1 MRKRFWRRALLA
13 ALCLLLTASAAAETW
28 MYAVSAGKADA
39 ILLGGDGWAAL
50 VDAGYARSRG
60 KILAAMRQMGVT
72 RLDAVFLTHTDR
84 DHAEGLQWLA
94 ESEIEVGGWYASAM
108 FMGVKDK
115 KHPAVQ
121 AAKVRNQEVVWLRA
135 GDSVPLEN
143 AVFSVLAPSEPAS
156 DKDNNNSLVMMLESA
171 DGRVLL
177 AGDME
182 LPEEEIL
189 LGSGADLSCD
199 VLKTANHGDDD
210 ANSEAFLRAAA
221 PEIAVFSTSSA
232 EKPGTPNPAT
242 VAALESLGAQVC
254 VTESCTGGVLTR
266 LSGGETSVEW
276 VNLPEPETGVRIERV
291 EPGAD
296 RITLAN
302 DGTADADLS
311 GWMLVSE
318 KGNEW
323 FVLPEGTTIAAGSR
337 LILGT
342 NSTDGAF
349 DLLWNDKKVV
359 HKSKTDLFTLYDANG
374 MTVDAMDNGL

>member
-84 DHAEGLQWLA
+84 DHAEGLEWLA
-94 ESEIEVGGWYASAM
+94 ESEIEVDAWYASAM
-108 FMGVKDK
+108 FMGVKEK

-121 AAKVRNQEVVWLRA
+121 AAKARNQEVVWLRA

-323 FVLPEGTTIAAGSR
+323 FVLPEGTTIAAGGR

-349 DLLWNDKKVV
+349 DLLWDDKKVV

>member
-94 ESEIEVGGWYASAM
+94 ESEIEVGAWYASAM
-108 FMGVKDK
+108 FMGVKEK

-121 AAKVRNQEVVWLRA
+121 AARARNQEVVWLRA

-221 PEIAVFSTSSA
+221 PDVAVFSTSSA

-323 FVLPEGTTIAAGSR
+323 FVLPKGTTIAAGGR

-349 DLLWNDKKVV
+349 DLLWDDKKVV

>member
-94 ESEIEVGGWYASAM
+94 ESEIEVGAWYASAM
-108 FMGVKDK
+108 FMGVKEK

-121 AAKVRNQEVVWLRA
+121 AARARNQEVVWLRA
-135 GDSVPLEN
+135 GDSVPVEN

-221 PEIAVFSTSSA
+221 PDVAVFSTSSA

-302 DGTADADLS
+302 DGAADADLS

-323 FVLPEGTTIAAGSR
+323 FVLPEGTTIAAGGR

-349 DLLWNDKKVV
+349 DLLWDDKKVV

-374 MTVDAMDNGL
+374 MPVDAMDNGL

>member
-94 ESEIEVGGWYASAM
+94 ESEIEVGAWYASAM
-108 FMGVKDK
+108 FMGVKEK

-121 AAKVRNQEVVWLRA
+121 AAKARNQEVVWLRA

>member
-94 ESEIEVGGWYASAM
+94 ESEIEVGAWYASAM
-108 FMGVKDK
+108 FMGIKEK

-121 AAKVRNQEVVWLRA
+121 AARARNQEVVWLRA

>member
-94 ESEIEVGGWYASAM
+94 ESEIEVGAWYASAM
-108 FMGVKDK
+108 FMGVKEK

-121 AAKVRNQEVVWLRA
+121 AAKARNQEVVWLRA
-135 GDSVPLEN
+135 GDSVPVEN

-302 DGTADADLS
+302 DGAADADLS

-323 FVLPEGTTIAAGSR
+323 FVLPEGTTIAAGGR

-349 DLLWNDKKVV
+349 DLLWDDKKVV

-374 MTVDAMDNGL
+374 MPVDAMDNGL

>member
-94 ESEIEVGGWYASAM
+94 ESEIEVGAWYASAM
-108 FMGVKDK
+108 FMGIKEK

-121 AAKVRNQEVVWLRA
+121 AARARNQEVVWLRA

-323 FVLPEGTTIAAGSR
+323 FVLPEGTTIAAGGR

-349 DLLWNDKKVV
+349 DLLWDDKKVV

>member
-94 ESEIEVGGWYASAM
+94 ESEIEVGAWYASAM
-108 FMGVKDK
+108 FMGVKEK

-121 AAKVRNQEVVWLRA
+121 VAKARNQEVVWLRA

-221 PEIAVFSTSSA
+221 PDVAVFSTSSA

-302 DGTADADLS
+302 DGAADADLS

-323 FVLPEGTTIAAGSR
+323 FVLPEGTTIAAGGR

-349 DLLWNDKKVV
+349 DLLWDDKKVV

>member
-94 ESEIEVGGWYASAM
+94 ESEIEVGAWYASAM
-108 FMGVKDK
+108 FMGVKEK

-121 AAKVRNQEVVWLRA
+121 AARARNQEVVWLRA

-221 PEIAVFSTSSA
+221 PDVAVFSTSSA

-323 FVLPEGTTIAAGSR
+323 FVLPKGTTIAAGGR

-349 DLLWNDKKVV
+349 DPLWDDKKVV

>member
-94 ESEIEVGGWYASAM
+94 ESEIEVGAWYASAM
-108 FMGVKDK
+108 FMGVKEK

-121 AAKVRNQEVVWLRA
+121 AARARNQEVVWLRA

-302 DGTADADLS
+302 DGAADADLS

-323 FVLPEGTTIAAGSR
+323 FVLPEGTTIAAGGR

-349 DLLWNDKKVV
+349 DLLWDDKKVV

-374 MTVDAMDNGL
+374 MPVDAMDNGL

>member
-84 DHAEGLQWLA
+84 DHAEGLEWLA
-94 ESEIEVGGWYASAM
+94 ESEIEVGAWYASAM
-108 FMGVKDK
+108 FMGVKEK

-121 AAKVRNQEVVWLRA
+121 AARARNQEVVWLRA

-276 VNLPEPETGVRIERV
+276 VNLPEPETIVRIERV

-323 FVLPEGTTIAAGSR
+323 FVLPEGTTIAAGGR

-349 DLLWNDKKVV
+349 DLLWDDKKVV

>member
-60 KILAAMRQMGVT
+60 KILAAMRQRGVT

-94 ESEIEVGGWYASAM
+94 ESEIEVGAWYASAM
-108 FMGVKDK
+108 FMGVKEK

-121 AAKVRNQEVVWLRA
+121 AARARNQEVVWLRA

-221 PEIAVFSTSSA
+221 PDVAVFSTSSA

-302 DGTADADLS
+302 DGAADADLS

-323 FVLPEGTTIAAGSR
+323 FVLPEGTTIAAGGR

-349 DLLWNDKKVV
+349 DLLWDDKKVV

>member
-94 ESEIEVGGWYASAM
+94 ESEIEVGAWYASAM
-108 FMGVKDK
+108 FMGVKEK

-121 AAKVRNQEVVWLRA
+121 AARARNQEVVWLRA

-323 FVLPEGTTIAAGSR
+323 FVLPEGTTIAAGGR

-349 DLLWNDKKVV
+349 DLLWDDKKVV

>member
-94 ESEIEVGGWYASAM
+94 ESEIEVGAWYASAM
-108 FMGVKDK
+108 FMGVKEK

-121 AAKVRNQEVVWLRA
+121 AAKARNQEVVWLRA

-221 PEIAVFSTSSA
+221 PDVAVFSTSSA

-302 DGTADADLS
+302 DGAADADLS

-323 FVLPEGTTIAAGSR
+323 FVLPEGTTIAAGGR

>member
-84 DHAEGLQWLA
+84 DHAEGLEWLA
-94 ESEIEVGGWYASAM
+94 ESEIEVGAWYASAM
-108 FMGVKDK
+108 FMGVKEK

-121 AAKVRNQEVVWLRA
+121 AARARNQEVVWLRA

-182 LPEEEIL
+182 LPEEAIL

-221 PEIAVFSTSSA
+221 PDVAVFSTFSA

-323 FVLPEGTTIAAGSR
+323 FVLPEGTTIAAGGR

-349 DLLWNDKKVV
+349 DLLWDDKKVV

>member
-94 ESEIEVGGWYASAM
+94 ESEIEVGAWYASAM
-108 FMGVKDK
+108 FMGVKEK

-121 AAKVRNQEVVWLRA
+121 AAKARNQEVVWLRA

-302 DGTADADLS
+302 DGAADADLS

-323 FVLPEGTTIAAGSR
+323 FVLPEGTTIAAGGR

-349 DLLWNDKKVV
+349 DLLWDDKKVV

>member
-94 ESEIEVGGWYASAM
+94 ESEIEVGAWYASAM
-108 FMGVKDK
+108 FMGVKEK

-121 AAKVRNQEVVWLRA
+121 AARARNQEVVWLRA
-135 GDSVPLEN
+135 GDSVPVEN

-210 ANSEAFLRAAA
+210 ANSDAFLRAAA
-221 PEIAVFSTSSA
+221 PDVAVFSTSSA

-302 DGTADADLS
+302 DGAADADLS

-323 FVLPEGTTIAAGSR
+323 FVLPEGTTIAAGGR

-349 DLLWNDKKVV
+349 DLLWDDKKVV

-374 MTVDAMDNGL
+374 MPVDAMDNGL

>member
-94 ESEIEVGGWYASAM
+94 ESEIEVGAWYASAM
-108 FMGVKDK
+108 FMGVKEK

-121 AAKVRNQEVVWLRA
+121 AAKARNQEVVWLRA

-171 DGRVLL
+171 DGRILL

-210 ANSEAFLRAAA
+210 ANSEVFLRAAA

-323 FVLPEGTTIAAGSR
+323 FVLPEGTTIATGGR

-349 DLLWNDKKVV
+349 DLLWDDKKVV

>member
-94 ESEIEVGGWYASAM
+94 ESEIEVGAWYASAM
-108 FMGVKDK
+108 FMGVKEK

-121 AAKVRNQEVVWLRA
+121 AAKARNQEVVWLRA

-156 DKDNNNSLVMMLESA
+156 DKDNNNSLVMMLENA

-323 FVLPEGTTIAAGSR
+323 FVLPEGTTIAAGGR

-349 DLLWNDKKVV
+349 DLLWDDKKVV

>member
-94 ESEIEVGGWYASAM
+94 ESEIEVGAWYASAM
-108 FMGVKDK
+108 FMGVKEK

-121 AAKVRNQEVVWLRA
+121 AARARNQEVVWLRA

-221 PEIAVFSTSSA
+221 PDVAVFSTSSA

-266 LSGGETSVEW
+266 LSGGETGVEW

-323 FVLPEGTTIAAGSR
+323 FVLPEGTTIAAGGR

-349 DLLWNDKKVV
+349 DLLWDDKKVV

>member
-323 FVLPEGTTIAAGSR
+323 FVLPEGTTIAAGGR

-349 DLLWNDKKVV
+349 DLLWDDKKVV

>member
-84 DHAEGLQWLA
+84 DHAEGLEWLA
-94 ESEIEVGGWYASAM
+94 ESEIEVGAWYASAM
-108 FMGVKDK
+108 FMGVKEK

-121 AAKVRNQEVVWLRA
+121 AARARNQEVVWLHA

-171 DGRVLL
+171 DGRILL

-221 PEIAVFSTSSA
+221 PDVAVFSTSSA

-254 VTESCTGGVLTR
+254 VTENCTGGVLTR
-266 LSGGETSVEW
+266 LSSGETSVEW
-276 VNLPEPETGVRIERV
+276 VNLPEPETGVRIECV

-323 FVLPEGTTIAAGSR
+323 FVLPEGTTIAAGGR

-349 DLLWNDKKVV
+349 DLLWDDKKVV

>member
-94 ESEIEVGGWYASAM
+94 ESEIEVGAWYASAM
-108 FMGVKDK
+108 FMGVKEK

-121 AAKVRNQEVVWLRA
+121 AAKARNQEVVWLRA

-323 FVLPEGTTIAAGSR
+323 FVLPEGTTIAAGGR

-349 DLLWNDKKVV
+349 DLLWDDKKVV

>member
-94 ESEIEVGGWYASAM
+94 ESEIEVGAWYASAM
-108 FMGVKDK
+108 FMGIKEK

-121 AAKVRNQEVVWLRA
+121 AARARNQEVVWLRA

-171 DGRVLL
+171 GGRVLL

-302 DGTADADLS
+302 DGAADADLS

-323 FVLPEGTTIAAGSR
+323 FVLPEGTTIAAGGR

>member
-94 ESEIEVGGWYASAM
+94 ESEIEVGAWYASAM
-108 FMGVKDK
+108 FMGVKEK

-121 AAKVRNQEVVWLRA
+121 AARARNQEVVWLRA

-221 PEIAVFSTSSA
+221 PDVAVFSTSSA

-302 DGTADADLS
+302 DGAADADLS

-323 FVLPEGTTIAAGSR
+323 FVLPEGTTIAAGGR

-349 DLLWNDKKVV
+349 DLLWDDKKVV

-374 MTVDAMDNGL
+374 MPVDAMDNGL

>member
-94 ESEIEVGGWYASAM
+94 ESEIEVGAWYASAM
-108 FMGVKDK
+108 FMGVKEK

-121 AAKVRNQEVVWLRA
+121 AAKARNQEVVWLRA

-266 LSGGETSVEW
+266 LSGGEASVEW

-323 FVLPEGTTIAAGSR
+323 FVLPEGTTIAAGGR

-342 NSTDGAF
+342 NSTDSAF
-349 DLLWNDKKVV
+349 DLLWDDKKVV

>member
-39 ILLGGDGWAAL
+39 ILLGGDGWTAL

-94 ESEIEVGGWYASAM
+94 ESEIEVGAWYASAM
-108 FMGVKDK
+108 FMGVKEK

-121 AAKVRNQEVVWLRA
+121 AAKARNQEVVWLRA

-189 LGSGADLSCD
+189 LGSDADLSCD

-221 PEIAVFSTSSA
+221 PDVAVFSTSSA

-323 FVLPEGTTIAAGSR
+323 FVLPEGTTIAAGGR

-349 DLLWNDKKVV
+349 DLLWDDKKVV

>member
-94 ESEIEVGGWYASAM
+94 ESEIEVGAWYASAM
-108 FMGVKDK
+108 FMGVKEK

-121 AAKVRNQEVVWLRA
+121 AAKARNQEVVWLRA

-189 LGSGADLSCD
+189 LSSGADLSCD

-302 DGTADADLS
+302 DGAADADLS

-323 FVLPEGTTIAAGSR
+323 FVLPEGTTIAAGGR

-349 DLLWNDKKVV
+349 DLLWDDKKVV

>member
-94 ESEIEVGGWYASAM
+94 ESEIEVGAWYASAM
-108 FMGVKDK
+108 FMGVKEK

-121 AAKVRNQEVVWLRA
+121 AARARNQEVVWLRA

-210 ANSEAFLRAAA
+210 ANSEVFLRAAA
-221 PEIAVFSTSSA
+221 PDVAVFSTSSA

>member
-94 ESEIEVGGWYASAM
+94 ESEIEVGAWYASAM
-108 FMGVKDK
+108 FMGVKEK

-121 AAKVRNQEVVWLRA
+121 AARARNQEVVWLRA
-135 GDSVPLEN
+135 GDSVPVEN

-182 LPEEEIL
+182 LPEEAIL

-221 PEIAVFSTSSA
+221 PDVAVFSTSSA

-276 VNLPEPETGVRIERV
+276 VNLPEPETGVRIESV

-302 DGTADADLS
+302 DGAADADLS

-323 FVLPEGTTIAAGSR
+323 FVLPEGTTIAAGGR

-349 DLLWNDKKVV
+349 DLLWDDKKVV

-374 MTVDAMDNGL
+374 MPVDAMDNGL

>member
-94 ESEIEVGGWYASAM
+94 ESEIEVGAWYASAM
-108 FMGVKDK
+108 FMGVKEK

-121 AAKVRNQEVVWLRA
+121 AARARNQEVVWLRA

-302 DGTADADLS
+302 DGAADADLS

-323 FVLPEGTTIAAGSR
+323 FVLPEGTTIAAGGR

-349 DLLWNDKKVV
+349 DLLWDDKKVV

>member
-94 ESEIEVGGWYASAM
+94 ESEIEVGAWYASAM
-108 FMGVKDK
+108 FMGVKEK

-121 AAKVRNQEVVWLRA
+121 AARARNQEVVWLRA

-221 PEIAVFSTSSA
+221 PEIAVFSTFSA

-323 FVLPEGTTIAAGSR
+323 FVLPEGTTIAAGGR

-349 DLLWNDKKVV
+349 DLLWDDKKVV

>member
-94 ESEIEVGGWYASAM
+94 ESEIEVGAWYASAM
-108 FMGVKDK
+108 FMGVKEK

-121 AAKVRNQEVVWLRA
+121 AAKARNQEVVWLRA

-349 DLLWNDKKVV
+349 DLLWDDKKVV

>member
-94 ESEIEVGGWYASAM
+94 ESEIEVGAWYASAM
-108 FMGVKDK
+108 FMGVKEK

-121 AAKVRNQEVVWLRA
+121 AARVRNQEVVWLRA

-221 PEIAVFSTSSA
+221 PDVAVFSTSSA

-302 DGTADADLS
+302 DGAADADLS

-323 FVLPEGTTIAAGSR
+323 FVLPEGTTIAAGGR

-349 DLLWNDKKVV
+349 DLLWDDKKVV

>member
-94 ESEIEVGGWYASAM
+94 ESEIEVGAWYASAM
-108 FMGVKDK
+108 FMGVKEK

-121 AAKVRNQEVVWLRA
+121 AAKARNQEVVWLRA

-302 DGTADADLS
+302 DGAADADLS

-323 FVLPEGTTIAAGSR
+323 FVLPEGTTIAAGGR

>member
-1 MRKRFWRRALLA
+1 MRKRFWRCALLA

-94 ESEIEVGGWYASAM
+94 ESEIEVGAWYASAM
-108 FMGVKDK
+108 FMGVKEK

-121 AAKVRNQEVVWLRA
+121 AAKARNQEVVWLRA

-189 LGSGADLSCD
+189 LGSSADLSCD

>member
-94 ESEIEVGGWYASAM
+94 ESEIEVGAWYASAM
-108 FMGVKDK
+108 FMGVKEK

-121 AAKVRNQEVVWLRA
+121 AARARNQEVVWLRA

-182 LPEEEIL
+182 LPEEAIL

-266 LSGGETSVEW
+266 LNGGEAGVEW
-276 VNLPEPETGVRIERV
+276 VNLPEPEPGVRIESV

-302 DGTADADLS
+302 DGAADADLS

-323 FVLPEGTTIAAGSR
+323 FVLPEGTTIAAGGR

-342 NSTDGAF
+342 HSTDGAF
-349 DLLWNDKKVV
+349 DLLWDDKKVV
-359 HKSKTDLFTLYDANG
+359 HKSKTDLFTLYDGNG
-374 MTVDAMDNGL
+374 MPVDAMDNGL

>member
-94 ESEIEVGGWYASAM
+94 ESEIEVGAWYASAM
-108 FMGVKDK
+108 FMGVKEK

-121 AAKVRNQEVVWLRA
+121 AARARNQEVVWLRA

-242 VAALESLGAQVC
+242 VAALESLGAQIC

-323 FVLPEGTTIAAGSR
+323 FVLPEGTTIAAGGR

-349 DLLWNDKKVV
+349 DLLWDDKKVV